1 MIRQLVNWVRR
12 NKLEVAFDRELQY
25 HLESRMSDLQ
35 ASGMPAEEA
44 RRQTV
49 LELGG
54 IAHVQEELRDV
65 WLSRR
70 IRDFVYYLRFS
81 LRSLYKNAAFSVTAV
96 LSFRPSEK
104 ESKRAES
111 TIQRGANRW

>member
-12 NKLEVAFDRELQY
+12 DKLEAACDRELRY

-54 IAHVQEELRDV
+54 IAHLQEEG
-65 WLSRR
+65 SARR
-70 IRDFVYYLRFS
+70 LADSLDPRFR
-81 LRSLYKNAAFSVTAV
+81 L
-96 LSFRPSEK
+96 
-104 ESKRAES
+104 
-111 TIQRGANRW
+111 